1 MKIDQSKLEEFIEEA
16 RSIVGREGHT
26 PFSLEDLYHLASKFK
41 LIGAIYLEKFDDKR
55 HVNVLLDLGED
66 SMTLYDPLL
75 GVKIKPFDEIQFGIY
90 CQPLGTLKDEFEKYL
105 QQLRTNECRDVWSQ
119 YRQRGKL
126 LFRFIKQHS
135 EFRSIYAG
143 DSISIA
149 DFPTLQN
156 NSSYSDCAPISLFIM
171 SLYNSV
177 MSHP

>member
-66 SMTLYDPLL
+66 SITLYDPLL

-90 CQPLGTLKDEFEKYL
+90 CQPLGTLRDEFEKYL
-105 QQLRTNECRDVWSQ
+105 KQLRTNECKDV
-119 YRQRGKL
+119 
-126 LFRFIKQHS
+126 
-135 EFRSIYAG
+135 
-143 DSISIA
+143 
-149 DFPTLQN
+149 
-156 NSSYSDCAPISLFIM
+156 
-171 SLYNSV
+171 
-177 MSHP
+177 